1 MLASIPILF
10 CSPLKVASHPAAYVT
25 TLSESTCESLF
36 RFHNTTF
43 GKVGAPLLPAVCCLP
58 HTPSLLPTCCQLL
71 STRVNSCQ
79 LMSTHV
85 NSCQLMSSH
94 VATHVKSCQLM
105 STHVNACQLLPGL
118 RTAACCLPFA
128 ACCPLPAACLLLR
141 PSAAS
146 CSLLHACCLLH
157 FPVGCYGCCQTSLLS
172 AAVCCCQPA
181 PLISAGT
188 CIYTGGRYLLAYVLT
203 QWVPNT
209 QGVGTAHNSTF
220 GWRRWAA
227 WW

>member
-85 NSCQLMSSH
+85 KSCRNSCQI
-94 VATHVKSCQLM
+94 M
-105 STHVNACQLLPGL
+105 STHVHSCQRMSTAAWPAHCCLLPTICCL
-118 RTAACCLPFA
+118 LPAACCLSTAAPF
-128 ACCPLPAACLLLR
+128 
-141 PSAAS
+141 
-146 CSLLHACCLLH
+146 
-157 FPVGCYGCCQTSLLS
+157 CCQLLS
-172 AAVCCCQPA
+172 ATCMLPVAFPCRLLRLLPDELAVCCCLLLPA
-181 PLISAGT
+181 CASDICWHMHLHRG
-188 CIYTGGRYLLAYVLT
+188 
-203 QWVPNT
+203 
-209 QGVGTAHNSTF
+209 
-220 GWRRWAA
+220 
-227 WW
+227 